1 MDETVCPKCNSEET
15 YMDYEDVYEKN
26 YAVRKCESCGC
37 SYKIKY
43 QKVVKGIEVI

>member
-15 YMDYEDVYEKN
+15 YMDYEWVYEKSF
-26 YAVRKCESCGC
+26 AVRKCEECHT

-43 QKVVKGIEVI
+43 RVEAVSIEVM